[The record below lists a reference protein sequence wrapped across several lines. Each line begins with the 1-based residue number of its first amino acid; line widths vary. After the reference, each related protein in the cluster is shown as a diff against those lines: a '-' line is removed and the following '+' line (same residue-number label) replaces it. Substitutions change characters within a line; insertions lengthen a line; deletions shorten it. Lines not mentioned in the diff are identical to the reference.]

1 MECERDVW
9 EHGGRLFTC
18 ATCANWICEDDQ
30 LEHQAMCQT
39 LETETNHCISCNR
52 LGIWSCLRCKVTA
65 LDRGCHG
72 CTVSALKTHDST
84 RNGGRV
90 LPDAGDRDQSQH
102 LLQPPGHPVV
112 PAVQG
117 DSMDS
122 PGPDLLCLGSWYE
135 HCMPCPGRKCSK
147 ASVRP

>member
-39 LETETNHCISCNR
+39 LETETDHCISCNR

-65 LDRGCHG
+65 WTALDPNCFALAA
-72 CTVSALKTHDST
+72 CTSRT
-84 RNGGRV
+84 
-90 LPDAGDRDQSQH
+90 
-102 LLQPPGHPVV
+102 
-112 PAVQG
+112 
-117 DSMDS
+117 
-122 PGPDLLCLGSWYE
+122 C
-135 HCMPCPGRKCSK
+135 
-147 ASVRP
+147 